1 MTMQTPVR
9 IEFRGIEKTKEV
21 RDAVAAHVKELES
34 RFGRIT
40 SCRVIV
46 TAPSKHHRS
55 GGLYEV
61 HIRLTLPGGRQ
72 VNIGRTPQADERH
85 AKLEFALADAF
96 HRARR
101 RLQDQV
107 RRMQG
112 QTKTHEGEPIGVVSR
127 LEPDAGY
134 GFLTTSDDR
143 EIYFHR
149 NSVLGNAF
157 AKLKIGT
164 RVRFA
169 EEMGKKGPQAS
180 TVKLLGRHGMR

>member
-1 MTMQTPVR
+1 MQTPVR
-9 IEFRGIEKTKEV
+9 LEFRGIKKTKELRDSIAEHV
-21 RDAVAAHVKELES
+21 RELES

-40 SCRVIV
+40 SCRVVV
-46 TAPSKHHRS
+46 TAPSAHHRT

-61 HIRLTLPGGRQ
+61 RIRLALPGGRQ
-72 VNIGRTPQADERH
+72 VNVGRTPTADERH
-85 AKLEFALADAF
+85 AKPEFALADAF

-101 RLQDQV
+101 QLQDQV

-112 QTKTHEGEPIGVVSR
+112 QTKKHEGEPIGVVSR
-127 LEPDAGY
+127 LEPDK
-134 GFLTTSDDR
+134 GFGMLTTSDDR

-149 NSVLGNAF
+149 NSVWGNAF
-157 AKLKIGT
+157 SKLKIGT

-169 EEMGKKGPQAS
+169 EEMGEKGPQAS

>member
-1 MTMQTPVR
+1 MQAPLQ
-9 IEFRGIEKTKEV
+9 IDFRGIERTKEV
-21 RDAVAAHVKELES
+21 REAIAAHVKELES

-40 SCRVIV
+40 ACRVIV
-46 TAPSKHHRS
+46 RAPSGHHQT

-61 HIRLTLPGGRQ
+61 RIRLALPGGRQ
-72 VNIGRTPQADERH
+72 VNIGRTPTADERH

-112 QTKTHEGEPIGVVSR
+112 QTKKHEGEPIGVVSR
-127 LEPDAGY
+127 LEPED
-134 GFLTTSDDR
+134 GFGMLTTSDDR

-149 NSVLGNAF
+149 NSVLDNAF
-157 AKLKIGT
+157 AKLKVGT
-164 RVRFA
+164 RVRFV

>member
-1 MTMQTPVR
+1 MQTPLRV
-9 IEFRGIEKTKEV
+9 EFRGIRKTDELRKTI
-21 RDAVAAHVKELES
+21 AAHVNELES

-40 SCRVIV
+40 ACHVIV
-46 TAPSKHHRS
+46 TAPSERHRS

-61 HIRLTLPGGRQ
+61 HIGLTLPGGRQ
-72 VNIGRTPQADERH
+72 VNIGRTPHADERH

-112 QTKTHEGEPIGVVSR
+112 QTKKHAPEPIGVVSR
-127 LEPDAGY
+127 LEPEE
-134 GFLTTSDDR
+134 GFGMLTTSDER

-149 NSVLGNAF
+149 NSVLNNAF
-157 AKLKIGT
+157 SKLKIGT

-169 EEMGKKGPQAS
+169 EEMGEKGPQAS
-180 TVKLLGRHGMR
+180 TVKLLGRHGLR

>member
-1 MTMQTPVR
+1 MQTPLRV
-9 IEFRGIEKTKEV
+9 EFRGIERTGELRKSI
-21 RDAVAAHVKELES
+21 AAHVKELES

-40 SCRVIV
+40 ACRVGV
-46 TAPSKHHRS
+46 TAPSRHHRS

-61 HIRLTLPGGRQ
+61 HINLMLPGGRH
-72 VNIGRTPQADERH
+72 VNIGRTPQADERY

-127 LEPDAGY
+127 LEPDAGF
-134 GFLTTSDDR
+134 GMLTTSDER

-149 NSVLGNAF
+149 NSVLNNAF
-157 AKLKIGT
+157 SKLKVGT
-164 RVRFA
+164 RVRYA
-169 EEMGKKGPQAS
+169 EAMGEKGPQAS
-180 TVKLLGRHGMR
+180 TVKLLGRHGLR